1 LYPHREQAGEMNTP
15 SLGISLEPRS
25 RVEQGVSARVLR
37 FLHLDGWLLA
47 GIGGVLLISMLA
59 LYSAEGQRLDELFDQ
74 VARIL
79 VAFGAMLVMAQ
90 ISPSWLRRGSP
101 LVYALGLV
109 LLILVLVTGDIGK
122 GAQRWLDLGIR
133 FQPSEIMKLGVPMT
147 MCWLLHERPLP
158 PSFGILVLVALVI
171 FLPVGMIA
179 IQPDLGTAIL
189 IVLSGAVVIFL
200 AGLGWRYIIGI
211 AALAGAAM
219 PALWLVMHDYQR
231 KRVLTLLDPQSDP
244 LGAGYHIIQSKIAI
258 GSGGVFGKG
267 WLNGTQGQLEFLPER
282 HTDFIFAVIGEEFG
296 LLGAL
301 ALLLL
306 YLLIV
311 GRGLYI
317 AAEAPDTFSRLLAG
331 SLSITFFF
339 YVFVNTAMVM
349 GMIPVVGV
357 PLPLVSAGGTSMVTL
372 MAGFGILMSIQ
383 THRKLVA
390 R

>member
-1 LYPHREQAGEMNTP
+1 MNTP
-15 SLGISLEPRS
+15 YLNISLGPRS
-25 RVEQGVSARVLR
+25 RVEQGLLARVLR
-37 FLHLDGWLLA
+37 FLHLDGWLLV
-47 GIGGVLLISMLA
+47 GIAGVLVISLLA
-59 LYSAEGQRLDELFDQ
+59 LYSAEGQQLTELLDQ
-74 VARIL
+74 VVRMLI
-79 VAFGAMLVMAQ
+79 AFGALLFMAQ

-101 LVYALGLV
+101 LVYGLGLV

-122 GAQRWLDLGIR
+122 GAQRWLDIGIR
-133 FQPSEIMKLGVPMT
+133 FQPSEIMKLGVPLSL
-147 MCWLLHERPLP
+147 CWLLHERPLP
-158 PSFGILVLVALVI
+158 PSFGVLLFVVLIV
-171 FLPVGMIA
+171 FLPTGMIA
-179 IQPDLGTAIL
+179 VQPDLGTAIL
-189 IVLSGAVVIFL
+189 IVLSGAVAIFL
-200 AGLGWRYIIGI
+200 AGIGWRYILAI
-211 AALAGAAM
+211 ASLAGAAM
-219 PALWLVMHDYQR
+219 PVLWIFMHDYQR
-231 KRVLTLLDPQSDP
+231 KRILTLIDPSSDP

-296 LLGAL
+296 LMGGT

-317 AAEAPDTFSRLLAG
+317 AASAPDTFSRLLAG
-331 SLSITFFF
+331 TLSITFFF

-349 GMIPVVGV
+349 GLIPVVGV